1 MAKIAFIGLGHMGG
15 GMAPNLAKAGH
26 EVRAFDL
33 VAEAR
38 RARPSSSGCTAAP
51 LGRRGGAR
59 TPTSSSPCCPP
70 PSMSAP
76 SIDNDVAPQRQA
88 RRAADRLL
96 DHRRRQRARGRR
108 RRCRRQGFD
117 FVDAPVSGGIAAA
130 AGGTLTFMV
139 GGTDEAFERAQAVPR
154 ADGQGGDPRRRA
166 RRGPGGEDLQQHD
179 PRRDDGRDLRGLRAG
194 AEARAR
200 PADLLR
206 HLVQGVGPELVDDQL
221 HARPRRRPR
230 DARRPRL

>member
-33 VAEAR
+33 VEEAL
-38 RARPSSSGCTAAP
+38 TH
-51 LGRRGGAR
+51 
-59 TPTSSSPCCPP
+59 
-70 PSMSAP
+70 
-76 SIDNDVAPQRQA
+76 A
-88 RRAADRLL
+88 RRAAAAQPRQSAAEAVKDADVVITMLPAGKHVARRLSRTTCSAPRPRPAHPDRLL
-96 DHRRRQRARGRR
+96 DHRRRHRARRSSEARR
-108 RRCRRQGFD
+108 RRAIDDGRRAG
-117 FVDAPVSGGIAAA
+117 SGGIAAA
-130 AGGTLTFMV
+130 DGRHPDLHGRRHRRGV
-139 GGTDEAFERAQAVPR
+139 RARPAVPR

-166 RRGPGGEDLQQHD
+166 RRGPGGQDLQQHD
-179 PRRDDGRDLRGLRAG
+179 PRRDHGRDLRGVRAG

-221 HARPRRRPR
+221 LPGPRRRPR
-230 DARRPRL
+230 NARRPRL